1 MAAERCPTCQGRFW
15 HVARATWVRR
25 RETVGGVC
33 QTCGRDY
40 NRIDGDPALVTADA
54 PWGEHPALP
63 PRLRVV
69 RDCDH
74 DHVIADQARRIAD
87 LEGDVRTWQEVARR
101 HHDIAEQLR
110 LAVED
115 HERHCGHTL
124 PAGCTHWT
132 TEAEA

>member
-1 MAAERCPTCQGRFW
+1 MTP
-15 HVARATWVRR
+15 
-25 RETVGGVC
+25 
-33 QTCGRDY
+33 
-40 NRIDGDPALVTADA
+40 A

-87 LEGDVRTWQEVARR
+87 LEQSVRDWREIARR

-115 HERHCGHTL
+115 HERTCHSL

-132 TEAEA
+132 TEETPHA